1 MSPSYEVERE
11 GGKEGGRRRQ
21 RQRQTQTQTQTQK
34 TDKGKVFY
42 EKYHANEVRIHRHG
56 DSGEVD

>member
-1 MSPSYEVERE
+1 MTGRKRGRE
-11 GGKEGGRRRQ
+11 GRREGGRRRQ
-21 RQRQTQTQTQTQK
+21 RQTQTQTQK